1 MASQSYADLRRALD
15 DPRTDPRLVFH
26 HARELSGAFVR
37 NEHLLGL
44 LPPDAPQVM
53 IAGFERAGAA
63 GVGDAYLELA
73 ALYVTGG
80 TWQSPLLP
88 QDDDRAIDLY
98 RRAVA
103 GGVDEAPFLLSRA
116 IYRADRAELAHDA
129 WRRAKAFQVT
139 HADRLDAL
147 VHAAY
152 LLQAGFGVPEN
163 QDAAGDFFAEAAG
176 RGSAD
181 GAFELSLRAHQGL
194 GAPQDDQEGLRWTRR
209 AAELG
214 SARASYNLGAAYAT
228 GRYGLVRD
236 AEESLR
242 WYLHA
247 AEQDHG
253 LAAFTAGVMLL
264 TGDGGLRPDP
274 QRAARLLG
282 DADYLLGDGV
292 VEMRLGAMGLE
303 RPRP

>member
-1 MASQSYADLRRALD
+1 MASQSYDDLRRALA

-26 HARELSGAFVR
+26 HARELSAAFVR
-37 NEHLLGL
+37 NEHLIGL

-53 IAGFERAGAA
+53 IAGFERAGGA
-63 GVGDAYLELA
+63 GVADAYLELA

-80 TWQSPLLP
+80 TWKSPLLP

-98 RRAVA
+98 RRACSTGA
-103 GGVDEAPFLLSRA
+103 DEAPFLLSRA
-116 IYRADRAELAHDA
+116 IYRADRTELAHDA
-129 WRRAKAFQVT
+129 WRRAKAYQVT
-139 HADRLDAL
+139 HPDRLDAL
-147 VHAAY
+147 VHAGY

-163 QDAAGDFFAEAAG
+163 QEAAGDFFGDAAG

-181 GAFELSLRAHQGL
+181 GAFELSLRAHQGI

-214 SARASYNLGAAYAT
+214 SSRAAYNLGAAHAT
-228 GRYGLVRD
+228 GRYGLTRD

-247 AEQDHG
+247 AGLQHG
-253 LAAFTAGVMLL
+253 MAAFTAGVMLL
-264 TGDGGLRPDP
+264 TGDGGLRTDP

-292 VEMRLGAMGLE
+292 VDQRLGAMGLE

>member
-1 MASQSYADLRRALD
+1 MASQSYVDLRRALD

-26 HARELSGAFVR
+26 HARELSRAFVR

-53 IAGFERAGAA
+53 VAGFERAGAA

-73 ALYVTGG
+73 ALHAAGG
-80 TWQSPLLP
+80 TRQSPLLP
-88 QDDDRAIDLY
+88 QDDDRAIELY
-98 RRAVA
+98 RYAEST
-103 GGVDEAPFLLSRA
+103 GVDEAPYALSRA
-116 IYRADRAELAHDA
+116 LYRADRTELAHAA
-129 WRRAKAFQVT
+129 WRKAKAFQVT
-139 HADRLDAL
+139 HPDRLDAL
-147 VHAAY
+147 VHAGH

-163 QDAAGDFFAEAAG
+163 QEAAGDFFAEAAG

-274 QRAARLLG
+274 SRAARLLG
-282 DADYLLGDGV
+282 DADHLLGDGV
-292 VEMRLGAMGLE
+292 VDERLAAMGLE